1 MTALM
6 QFLFAHH
13 TSNIQRT
20 FPESPMLLSTSFATR
35 VIRPA
40 VVVALATSMVVPMG
54 TSNAQDTQTDRSF
67 TWSGTIPS
75 GKRIMIKNINGGVE
89 VERSTSGRVEVTAE
103 KKWRRGD
110 PNWVRI
116 EQKKIG
122 DDVLI
127 CGLWGE
133 NSRCDENGIHGK
145 NNDNHNN
152 RNNDVNVHFVVRVP
166 DGVRVDISTVN
177 GGLEVTGV
185 TTEVRAHTVN
195 GSIRANSAGGP
206 VRASTVNGSV
216 NVSMGS
222 IGSAEDLEYE
232 TVNGSVTIS
241 LPANFGAQL
250 ELSTVNGSVSTDF
263 PITISGS
270 LSNRR
275 IRGTVGDGKTR
286 LRASTVNGSVNLRKN

>member
-1 MTALM
+1 MSLM
-6 QFLFAHH
+6 QALFTQH
-13 TSNIQRT
+13 TTNIQRT
-20 FPESPMLLSTSFATR
+20 FPESSMLLSTSFATR

-40 VVVALATSMVVPMG
+40 VVVALATSMVVPMAAAR
-54 TSNAQDTQTDRSF
+54 AQEAKSDKSF
-67 TWSGTIPS
+67 SWSGTIPA
-75 GKRIMIKNINGGVE
+75 GKRIMIKNINGGVD
-89 VERSTSGRVEVTAE
+89 VERSTSGRVEVNAE
-103 KKWRRGD
+103 KKWRKGD

-122 DDVLI
+122 DEVLI
-127 CGLWGE
+127 CGLWGD
-133 NSRCDENGIHGK
+133 NARCDENGIHS
-145 NNDNHNN
+145 DNSNKDQN
-152 RNNDVNVHFVVRVP
+152 RNNDVNVHFTVRVP
-166 DGVRVDISTVN
+166 DGVKVDISTVN

-185 TTEVRAHTVN
+185 TTEVRANTVN
-195 GSIRANSAGGP
+195 GSITAKSAGGP

-222 IGSAEDLEYE
+222 IGSADDLEYE
-232 TVNGSVTIS
+232 TVNGSVTIT

-263 PITISGS
+263 PITVSGS